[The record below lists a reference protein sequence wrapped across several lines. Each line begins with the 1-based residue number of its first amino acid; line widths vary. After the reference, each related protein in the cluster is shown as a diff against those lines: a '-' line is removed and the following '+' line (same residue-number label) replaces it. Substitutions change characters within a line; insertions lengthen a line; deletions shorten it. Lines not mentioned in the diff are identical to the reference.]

1 MTGVAAEM
9 SARPHRI
16 RLVPILVGL
25 LALAGALGV
34 SGSEAAAPP
43 PLTLSVNVNGALE
56 VVLGNGTRIRT
67 STAPGAA
74 IPPGPY
80 LAIVNSDL
88 LDSKD
93 VYHMFH
99 LSGPGVS
106 LSSELLPCEN
116 PAPINT
122 VMLQPNSTYT
132 YDDLRHPELTHVVFT
147 TSAAGSS
154 SDTSG
159 GSSAPSTAKS
169 TGSVSNTSIVG
180 SGIKS
185 APFRGTLVGRVAS
198 VGGITLSHNGT
209 SVSSLKSGRYKLSVD
224 DSTPKGGFT
233 IERQKQSVVLTGSS
247 FVGKHTV
254 VVYLRAGQWMFYSK
268 TGRKHHFV
276 VVA

>member
-1 MTGVAAEM
+1 M
-9 SARPHRI
+9 PHRV
-16 RLVPILVGL
+16 RLLLVLVGL
-25 LALAGALGV
+25 LALAGAFAV
-34 SGSEAAAPP
+34 QGSRAAATP
-43 PLTLSVNVNGALE
+43 PLTLSVNVNGLLE

-67 STAPGAA
+67 ATAPGAV

-80 LAIVNSDL
+80 LAIVSSDL

-147 TSAAGSS
+147 TSATGSS
-154 SDTSG
+154 TDTSG
-159 GSSAPSTAKS
+159 GASGPSTAKS
-169 TGSVSNTSIVG
+169 TGSVSNTSVVG

-185 APFRGTLVGRVAS
+185 APVRATLIGTVNS
-198 VGGITLSHNGT
+198 VGVLTLRRDGKN
-209 SVSSLKSGRYKLSVD
+209 VSSLKPGRYMIAVD
-224 DSTPKGGFT
+224 DTTSKGGFT
-233 IERQKQSVVLTGSS
+233 IARQTQSVVLTGPS

-254 VVYLRAGQWMFYSK
+254 TVYLGAGRWVFYSS
-268 TGRKHHFV
+268 TGTKHHFV
-276 VVA
+276 VGA